1 MAKQRMAFEKAMAR
15 LEDIV
20 QSIEQGKIGLE
31 ASIKQFEEGM
41 SLIRQCRG
49 VLAEAEMKI
58 QHLQAAG
65 RDGARV
71 TDAPPTPES

>member
-65 RDGARV
+65 RDGADV
-71 TDAPPTPES
+71 TDAPKTPET

>member
-65 RDGARV
+65 RDGASV
-71 TDAPPTPES
+71 TDAPTTPEA